1 MAVTDEDLAK
11 LIVQFSADFTRY
23 RNETQKIIRATYGA
37 ADKVERRFNS
47 MERRVSRTGDNI
59 GRQFRMAIAALGTG
73 FAVRDLGRL
82 ADAWTEQEN
91 ALKSVAAAVNAP
103 VSSMQQLAQVAL
115 DTRSAMA
122 PTVTLYARTERAARQ
137 LGRSQ
142 AELRRFVELTNMA
155 FVAGGATGT
164 ERRSAILQLAQG
176 LASEQLMGEELR
188 SIRENAPLVARA
200 IADAMGVGIGALR
213 DLGAEGKIT
222 SEIVLSAVLAAGESI
237 ESQFD
242 ATTATVGQSLE
253 NLRTRAAMYIAELDD
268 ATNASENL
276 AGFIDYVS
284 RNLDALAEAA
294 IVAATAIGGVLA
306 GRAVAAAI
314 PAMIAF
320 AAATTGASG
329 ALGRAMAMSIAAS
342 RAFGALRASL
352 MFLVTN
358 PVGLMITAIATA
370 VGYLAIESQNAASR
384 ADRLNRAL
392 AILGEQTDEYGASTE
407 AAAAA
412 QHALMEAR
420 RLDNL
425 EIVRRALIEQR
436 RELERL
442 ERAYADAARRAETNV
457 AAGEGTR
464 GLSIE
469 QREEMG
475 AREAAAA
482 RREMEALEQQ
492 LQSSRQSVD
501 MLTEGFEDLSEEAGR
516 IADRTRDAVN
526 VAELAAR
533 ANQDLEDVLESVTDT
548 LGDTGEAQRMLN
560 EMQRTEAIDAATTAM
575 QRQVDALQQIEAAIH
590 AVRAAEM
597 VSAGIGITDEISGG
611 GGFFT
616 LSSDARA
623 EVDALET
630 EAARYRRVIE
640 VLQGYIDALNNGTN
654 PGAASDARR
663 EREQRLRREADALR
677 DLIETEREFARALRV
692 AEGAMRGGQ
701 FDDYLSLLSDIGE
714 AQAATADSLAALDA
728 QRQRGLIT
736 EARYREEVERL
747 NAAMASLREQTDA
760 LAAAADRHEA
770 MKEIQ
775 EQADAQERLNRLVEA
790 QIGHELTIAQLR
802 GDETQLRSLERE
814 VRIRERIA
822 ELTELG
828 IQKAQARN
836 QATREADEHDRAREY
851 GEGRAAFSQGFS
863 DTARAALSGDLKNLL
878 DTAFGSAVDRAFQN
892 LGGQIYDAIF
902 DVPANLAKASA
913 EGAAQGSAA
922 AAPMATAVTTSG
934 ATAAA
939 TMAAAITTAGA
950 AAGAAMAASITA
962 ASVVGGSGG
971 GGLIGTAMQIAGFGG
986 FFDKGG
992 SLAPGQWGFV
1002 GETGMERVRA
1012 LPNGGVRIEPVKLG
1026 AGGAAAQRPAVG
1038 ASVINFRQTIDL
1050 TGANGDE
1057 TIRNIADQAAQEGA
1071 IQAVQAMEK
1080 RQGIRIR
1087 MQGG

>member
-176 LASEQLMGEELR
+176 LASQQLMGEELR
-188 SIRENAPLVARA
+188 SIRENAPLVAQA

-213 DLGAEGKIT
+213 DLGAEGAIT
-222 SEIVLSAVLAAGESI
+222 SEIVLDAVLSAGESI

-253 NLRTRAAMYIAELDD
+253 NLRTRAAMYISELDD

-276 AGFIDYVS
+276 AGFIDYVA
-284 RNLDALAEAA
+284 RNLDALGEAA

-320 AAATTGASG
+320 ATATTGASG
-329 ALGRAMAMSIAAS
+329 ALGRAMVASVAAS
-342 RAFGALRASL
+342 RAFGTLRASM

-358 PVGLMITAIATA
+358 PIGLTITAIATA

-392 AILGEQTDEYGASTE
+392 HILGEQTDAYGESTE

-425 EIVRRALIEQR
+425 EVVRRALVEQR
-436 RELERL
+436 QELQRL
-442 ERAYADAARRAETNV
+442 ERAYQDAERRANTDV
-457 AAGEGTR
+457 AVGGDVR
-464 GLSIE
+464 GLSME
-469 QREEMG
+469 QRRAMG
-475 AREAAAA
+475 EREAAAA
-482 RREMEALEQQ
+482 RSEMQALSEQMQSTRE
-492 LQSSRQSVD
+492 SVD
-501 MLTEGFEDLSEEAGR
+501 MLTDGFEDLSEETGR
-516 IADRTRDAVN
+516 VAERTRDAVN
-526 VAELAAR
+526 IAEVAAR
-533 ANQDLEDVLESVTDT
+533 ANQDLDDVLESITET
-548 LGDTGEAQRMLN
+548 LGETGEAQRMLN
-560 EMQRTEAIDAATTAM
+560 EMQRTEAIDAATTALE
-575 QRQVDALQQIEAAIH
+575 RQQVALQQVEAAIQ

-597 VSAGIGITDEISGG
+597 VSAGLGITDEIAGG
-611 GGFFT
+611 GGFFA
-616 LSSDARA
+616 LSSEAQA

-630 EAARYRRVIE
+630 EAARYRRVIDL
-640 VLQGYIDALNNGTN
+640 LQGYMEALNSGTEV
-654 PGAASDARR
+654 GAAADAKR
-663 EREQRLRREADALR
+663 EREQRMRREADALR
-677 DLIETEREFARALRV
+677 DLVTAQREFERALQS
-692 AEGAMRGGQ
+692 AESAMGKGE
-701 FDDYLSLLSDIGE
+701 FDDFQLLLEDITE
-714 AQAATADSLAALDA
+714 AQDEAADSIAALEA
-728 QRQRGLIT
+728 QRAQGLIT
-736 EARYREEVERL
+736 EARYREELERL
-747 NAAMASLREQTDA
+747 NATMGELRRQSDA
-760 LAAAADRHEA
+760 LTDAADRNEA
-770 MKEIQ
+770 IKGVQ
-775 EQADAQERLNRLVEA
+775 EQADAQERLNRLVET
-790 QIGHELTIAQLR
+790 QLDHELQIARLR
-802 GDETQLRSLERE
+802 GDETQIRGLERE
-814 VRIRERIA
+814 LRIRERIA
-822 ELTELG
+822 ELTQLG
-828 IQKAQARN
+828 VNKGEAQQ
-836 QATREADEHDRAREY
+836 QATQEADEFDAARRY
-851 GEGRAAFSQGFS
+851 GEMRDVFARSFS
-863 DTARAALSGDLKNLL
+863 DGVRAALSGDMRNFLSNTFGTIA
-878 DTAFGSAVDRAFQN
+878 DEAFRR
-892 LGGQIYDAIF
+892 LGEQVFDAIF
-902 DVPANLAKASA
+902 ATPADTAKAAAEGAVQGQAAGLKIAGGMTAGGRMAAETIRNAMVQAGYQAASAMAKASA
-913 EGAAQGSAA
+913 AGNIAN
-922 AAPMATAVTTSG
+922 SG
-934 ATAAA
+934 D
-939 TMAAAITTAGA
+939 GLV
-950 AAGAAMAASITA
+950 GAAMT
-962 ASVVGGSGG
+962 
-971 GGLIGTAMQIAGFGG
+971 IAGFGG

-992 SLAPGQWGFV
+992 NLAPGQWGFV

-1038 ASVINFRQTIDL
+1038 ASTINFRQTIDL
-1050 TGANGDE
+1050 TGANGEE
-1057 TIRNIADQAAQEGA
+1057 TIRQIAYQASREGAQAAVE
-1071 IQAVQAMEK
+1071 AVEK
-1080 RQGIRIR
+1080 RQGMRVR
-1087 MQGG
+1087 MSQGG